1 MNADLRRSSG
11 LPRTLRGFVDR
22 ESLELGQANRIAL
35 TRRQSGEELLD
46 IAISSTNALHSQL
59 EGSRARY
66 EKREAR
72 KRAAKPAPR
81 ARVSGRVRR
90 KRGRSRSA
98 AG

>member
-1 MNADLRRSSG
+1 MEPTAAIS
-11 LPRTLRGFVDR
+11 P
-22 ESLELGQANRIAL
+22 EWAL
-35 TRRQSGEELLD
+35 FETRAKALLELLD

-72 KRAAKPAPR
+72 KRAARPAPS
-81 ARVSGRVRR
+81 ARVSGRARR

>member
-1 MNADLRRSSG
+1 MEPTAAISQ
-11 LPRTLRGFVDR
+11 
-22 ESLELGQANRIAL
+22 EWAL
-35 TRRQSGEELLD
+35 FETRAKALLELLD

-72 KRAAKPAPR
+72 KRAAKRASR

-90 KRGRSRSA
+90 RRGRSRSA

>member
-1 MNADLRRSSG
+1 MEPTAAISQ
-11 LPRTLRGFVDR
+11 
-22 ESLELGQANRIAL
+22 EWAL
-35 TRRQSGEELLD
+35 FETRAKALLELLD

-72 KRAAKPAPR
+72 KRAAKRTAR
-81 ARVSGRVRR
+81 SARVSGRVRR
-90 KRGRSRSA
+90 KRARSRSA